1 MSFKKTIRRKTKAPD
16 LEYFRLGAIAY
27 MGYPKIADRSAGLGY
42 PRIGCYNDLFGIS
55 QGQQTICRNG
65 ISQYNQH
72 VGYPKMP
79 FSLELLEAKGW
90 PSIREGTNL
99 NFTRPLKD

>member
-55 QGQQTICRNG
+55 QDQKRFVGM
-65 ISQYNQH
+65 
-72 VGYPKMP
+72 GYPNVINMWDIPKC
-79 FSLELLEAKGW
+79 LLAW
-90 PSIREGTNL
+90 
-99 NFTRPLKD
+99 NFWKQRDGRQ